1 MLGLHCS
8 AGFSL
13 VAQSGGNSLVV
24 VLGLLIAVTSPVS
37 EKGSRTHRLQELQHM
52 GSVVVAPRL

>member
-8 AGFSL
+8 ADFSL
-13 VAQSGGNSLVV
+13 VAESGGNSLVV
-24 VLGLLIAVTSPVS
+24 VLGLLIAVTSPVA

-52 GSVVVAPRL
+52 GSVVVAPGL

>member
-13 VAQSGGNSLVV
+13 AVESGGYSPVV
-24 VLGLLIAVTSPVS
+24 VLGLLIAVTSPVA
-37 EKGSRTHRLQELQHM
+37 EKGSRTHGLQELQHM
-52 GSVVVAPRL
+52 GS